1 MTALRRLILV
11 MVMVGAA
18 AGLSEAAP
26 QLTPIRDRLYRADG
40 GTFMGVVVIRWS
52 AFTAADGT
60 HIPANVIAVPVTN
73 GVFKVDLVPT
83 TNASSGA
90 LYFVEVNAQG
100 KVQYSEKWA
109 VPPSSTPLLVRQVR
123 IEGST
128 SSGGAAP
135 VVQMTD
141 VIGLTE
147 ALAARPVKGT
157 GYAAGRAAVIDG
169 QGNITAAA
177 GSASDCLRVDGTSGP
192 CGSGFS
198 VVFVDMETPAGVVNG
213 VNLVFTLAQ
222 TPNPASSLHL
232 YRNGVLQKASVDYVL
247 TGNTVTFLEASTPQV
262 GDTLAASYRVSAP

>member
-1 MTALRRLILV
+1 MTALRRLISVIVVL
-11 MVMVGAA
+11 
-18 AGLSEAAP
+18 AGVAGVSEAAP

-40 GTFMGVVVIRWS
+40 GTFLGVVIIRWN

-73 GVFKVDLVPT
+73 GVFKADLVPT
-83 TNASSGA
+83 TNASDGA

-109 VPPSSTPLLVRQVR
+109 VPPSSTPLTVRQVR

-147 ALAARPVKGT
+147 ALAARPVKGA
-157 GYAAGRAAVIDG
+157 GYTAGRAAVIDA
-169 QGNITAAA
+169 QSNITAAP
-177 GSASDCLRVDGTSGP
+177 GSPTDCVRADGTTGP
-192 CGSGFS
+192 CGSGPS
-198 VVFVDMETPAGVVNG
+198 IAFVDMETPGGVVNG
-213 VNLVFTLAQ
+213 VNLVFTLSQA
-222 TPNPASSLHL
+222 PNPASSLHL
-232 YRNGVLQKASVDYVL
+232 YRNGVLQKPAVDYVL
-247 TGNTVTFLEASTPQV
+247 AGNSVAFLEASTPQV
-262 GDTLAASYRVSAP
+262 GDTLTASFRVAAP